1 MESHTGSSDTDMVSA
16 GEVWTAERRRV
27 VFGKGMGDTENANK
41 RPEQVFSKS
50 AFPLSEEVL
59 RKRKDQ
65 AVSRTQTQ
73 TQIWKG

>member
-1 MESHTGSSDTDMVSA
+1 
-16 GEVWTAERRRV
+16 